1 MQGSL
6 IFVVI
11 VAIWAAFL
19 VQHWV
24 RRREHAAAARSADA
38 FSAGMRVLQRRSSA
52 ARASVTPARS
62 PLSARS
68 GSRRQVAAVPSV
80 TGSPAARPET
90 SRPTTARPQ
99 TAEVPPMT
107 PPRRPS
113 TVRPEGP
120 TLGQRRLRAGLLLA
134 ALLWVPVSVVLV
146 ATGTLTWISIPFSL
160 LTVAAVVVWL
170 RTEAASDRA
179 RSRDEYV
186 VDDAADAFVPSVDD
200 TQAVASHLYARPS
213 QTGRSSAAPAESPAA
228 SSPSPAVSSA
238 SKPFDLQAET
248 AAASARPTGPST
260 GSPAAPAVQG
270 SEVAEPAAGTWSPV
284 PVPRPTYT
292 LKAKAEPRLTE
303 NGIPADV
310 FATPEFADE
319 ADELDERGLFAR
331 RAASQ

>member
-68 GSRRQVAAVPSV
+68 GSRRQVAAIPSV

-186 VDDAADAFVPSVDD
+186 VDDADDAFVPSVDD

-213 QTGRSSAAPAESPAA
+213 QTGRSAAAPAA
-228 SSPSPAVSSA
+228 SDPSPAVSSA

-248 AAASARPTGPST
+248 AAAAARPTGPSA
-260 GSPAAPAVQG
+260 GSQAAPAAQID
-270 SEVAEPAAGTWSPV
+270 EVAEPAAGTWSPV